1 MHGMAI
7 KVANNHQTMM
17 QSQSAWHAVQAYFG
31 RAKAA
36 CLCSTAVMV
45 LSRAKTFVRSKKT
58 PTPQVT
64 PTAIPRSC
72 LKHRLKKTRETLF
85 LLKSALVA
93 FLSLCLNGG
102 NKKAISTKVRDVY
115 ID

>member
-36 CLCSTAVMV
+36 SLCSTAVMV
-45 LSRAKTFVRSKKT
+45 LSRAKTLKENAHTAGYPNRNPTLLFKT
-58 PTPQVT
+58 QTQ
-64 PTAIPRSC
+64 
-72 LKHRLKKTRETLF
+72 E
-85 LLKSALVA
+85 
-93 FLSLCLNGG
+93 N
-102 NKKAISTKVRDVY
+102 
-115 ID
+115 